1 MRRVIP
7 TVVGT
12 VIALV
17 LLLSFKTHTL
27 TTTSAA
33 AVPPAAVSTP
43 STAASATPSAATP
56 SDPASSASAS
66 SDSAS
71 ASDDGDTLFGEPSDE
86 PSSAAPTTAAPTTK
100 TTTPAPKKT
109 TSTAAKTVQG
119 DAADTR
125 YGPVQVQI
133 TVTGGKITAA
143 TVVQVPANDPRDV
156 EINNYAVPILNQEAI
171 QAGTAQINMVS
182 GATYTSVGY
191 AQSLQSALDKAK
203 SS

>member
-56 SDPASSASAS
+56 SDPAS